1 LIPFDPLWATLKAK
15 GLNKGGLQ
23 KVTGLPSSTMAK
35 LSKNEVV
42 KLDVVERICT
52 ALEVPI
58 HDVVMILP
66 DAPPCNLPG

>member
-1 LIPFDPLWATLKAK
+1 MIPFDPLWATLKAK

-23 KVTGLPSSTMAK
+23 KVTGLSSSTMAK

>member
-1 LIPFDPLWATLKAK
+1 MISFDPLWVTLKTK
-15 GLNKGGLQ
+15 GLNKGELQ
-23 KVTGLPSSTMAK
+23 KLTGFSSSTIAK